1 MSSGGEFE
9 DAASVHQIRD
19 GGIFF
24 VEIGELDILLYRKG
38 ERIVALGANCTHA
51 FSSLREGRV
60 EGGVITCARH
70 GARFDL
76 ASGRSISGNCPNLPT
91 YQVKIAG
98 ERVLVRPR

>member
-1 MSSGGEFE
+1 MSSETEFE
-9 DAASVHQIRD
+9 DAASVHQIPD

-24 VEIGELDILLYRKG
+24 VDIGELDILLYRKG
-38 ERIVALGANCTHA
+38 ERIVALGGNCTHA

-60 EGGVITCARH
+60 ESGVITCARH

-76 ASGRSISGNCPNLPT
+76 ATGRSISGNCLNLPT
-91 YQVKIAG
+91 YQVRIAG